1 MIFNEHRTM
10 KTKKL
15 TTEQLAK
22 KVVEA
27 VEQMT
32 PDEKA
37 KLRARLRREFGKLH
51 IKTTDGY
58 AAAAA
63 QCAEEWRQEQLFLN
77 FDPKA
82 KPVN

>member
-1 MIFNEHRTM
+1 M

-22 KVVEA
+22 KVA
-27 VEQMT
+27 RDVEQMT

-37 KLRARLRREFGKLH
+37 KLRSRLRREFGLPH
-51 IKTTDGY
+51 IKSTDGY

-77 FDPKA
+77 FDPKG